1 MNAID
6 GFCTTSIPD
15 ATLHFQTLEDL
26 LGAFNHVIMNCGS
39 LGASLQSTKQLSN
52 CLRNAS
58 HLLVRRKK
66 CYDVSAL
73 LWLVY
78 ARLEEDVVE
87 DMGAHLQYQAN
98 RLGIVLWRDDCLSM
112 ANNDQVSVH
121 DAGDRLQV
129 VSAQPPPRKRVRLES
144 LITKSSPEEQ
154 QRIMEKFRS
163 LSQRNKGAVDRG
175 LSTGACRQGAVQ
187 I

>member
-1 MNAID
+1 MD
-6 GFCTTSIPD
+6 K
-15 ATLHFQTLEDL
+15 ED
-26 LGAFNHVIMNCGS
+26 
-39 LGASLQSTKQLSN
+39 
-52 CLRNAS
+52 
-58 HLLVRRKK
+58 
-66 CYDVSAL
+66 
-73 LWLVY
+73 
-78 ARLEEDVVE
+78 EEGVVE

-112 ANNDQVSVH
+112 ANNDQVSAH

-175 LSTGACRQGAVQ
+175 LSSGSLFKFHSGCISDVLRIYVGMG
-187 I
+187 